1 MFKFKLQS
9 VLEYR
14 RNVEERV
21 QGEFSEFKRYL
32 EEQKAVLSALVKERK
47 AFMEDLRSMQ
57 RGSIRAD
64 DIAALV
70 AYVEVIREKETA
82 QMEVIRKAQDD
93 LEKKRLEL
101 IDAVKNR
108 KVMESLREKHEEEY
122 RKHLRETEQ
131 KHSDE
136 MAVLKFGRRLK

>member
-32 EEQKAVLSALVKERK
+32 EEQKAILSALVKERK